1 MPLKL
6 NPVTGALDLVNAD
19 QAAAPPNFSYL
30 VVENGETI
38 EVPVGQQMI
47 VDGPIEVDGELSVSG
62 RVSELVDYSQWSFS
76 WNRIESNRTIRVP
89 ANRDLVVMPGL
100 KIDGTLSLDGRLI
113 EIWD

>member
-19 QAAAPPNFSYL
+19 QAAAPPNFSY
-30 VVENGETI
+30 VTVETGETI
-38 EVPVGQQMI
+38 EVPEGQQMI
-47 VDGPIEVDGELSVSG
+47 VDGPIKVDGALMVSG
-62 RVSELVDYSQWSFS
+62 SVSELVDYSQWSFS

-89 ANRDLVVMPGL
+89 SSRDMIVMPGL
-100 KIDGTLSLDGRLI
+100 KVDGTLAIDGRLI